1 MKKLIKPYVTVHKV
15 SDGCYAYHFLWCGRD
30 QTASGYAKYSWA
42 KSAGLRHLKR
52 LMNLNAKEV
61 EW

>member
-1 MKKLIKPYVTVHKV
+1 MNKKIKPSITVHKV
-15 SDGCYAYHFLWCGRD
+15 ADGCYAYHFKYCGRD
-30 QTASGYAKYSWA
+30 HTASGYAKYSWA

-52 LMNLNAKEV
+52 LIHFETREP